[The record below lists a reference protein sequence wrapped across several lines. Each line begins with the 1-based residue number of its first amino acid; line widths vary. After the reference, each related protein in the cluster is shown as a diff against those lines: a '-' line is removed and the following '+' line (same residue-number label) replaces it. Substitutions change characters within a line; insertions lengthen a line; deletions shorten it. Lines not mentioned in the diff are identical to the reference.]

1 MKRYFANLFYIV
13 PASDVVS
20 IDGNTITLDTG
31 KSIDTILTGN
41 DVEFNENLKESGA
54 NDYYEQK
61 TTPISHSVESTIRT
75 KYRKEKVIV
84 QLKTTQGEVFTWGTK
99 EVPVRLTLDS
109 GLNADTWQMKRS
121 ATSPL
126 IQ

>member
-13 PASDVVS
+13 PTSDVVS
-20 IDGNTITLDTG
+20 IDGNIINLKTG
-31 KSIDTILTGN
+31 KTLDTILTGN

-54 NDYYEQK
+54 NDYFDQK
-61 TTPISHSVESTIRT
+61 TTPISHPVESSIRT

-99 EVPVRLTLDS
+99 EVPVRVTLDS
-109 GLNADTWQMKRS
+109 ELNSDTWSFTRS